1 MEVWTVVGKKEY
13 FSLDAD
19 FALPQ
24 GGNISITNVWGRGV
38 GSKKIVGLSGSTSV
52 GNSKKKKK
60 IIRLTQHRIIYTS
73 GKQLQYWAREPVLT
87 SQSRL
92 HDFLLLIPVHCWNP

>member
-24 GGNISITNVWGRGV
+24 GGIISFTNVWGRGV
-38 GSKKIVGLSGSTSV
+38 GSKKEIVALTGSTSV
-52 GNSKKKKK
+52 GNSK
-60 IIRLTQHRIIYTS
+60 
-73 GKQLQYWAREPVLT
+73 
-87 SQSRL
+87 
-92 HDFLLLIPVHCWNP
+92 